1 MVSRC
6 RGQATLALSTV
17 LYGITP
23 TSFNDS
29 PAMQEA
35 FSLAT
40 LATLEVAD
48 GPRGGEDE
56 QVTTV
61 DRIENIVAVAVD
73 SRRRLED
80 ATGSTISFDAI
91 TVITGTDDAEVK
103 ADSYLAT
110 TITALEDAIS
120 SGNLMTAIE
129 SQESGSL
136 FEDVEFDVEASV
148 GLNDEVTV
156 SINLDGHP
164 TPNPTYAPSAMPSP

>member
-1 MVSRC
+1 
-6 RGQATLALSTV
+6 
-17 LYGITP
+17 
-23 TSFNDS
+23 
-29 PAMQEA
+29 MQEA

-40 LATLEVAD
+40 LATLEN
-48 GPRGGEDE
+48 
-56 QVTTV
+56 V

-91 TVITGTDDAEVK
+91 AVITGGIDDAKAK
-103 ADSYLAT
+103 ADSYLDT

-148 GLNDEVTV
+148 GLNDEVTA
-156 SINLDGHP
+156 SINICVCSG
-164 TPNPTYAPSAMPSP
+164 

>member
-1 MVSRC
+1 
-6 RGQATLALSTV
+6 
-17 LYGITP
+17 
-23 TSFNDS
+23 
-29 PAMQEA
+29 MQEA

-40 LATLEVAD
+40 LATLEN
-48 GPRGGEDE
+48 
-56 QVTTV
+56 V

-80 ATGSTISFDAI
+80 ATPTTISFDAI
-91 TVITGTDDAEVK
+91 AVIAGTDDAEAK
-103 ADSYLAT
+103 ADLYLDT

-148 GLNDEVTV
+148 GLNDEVTA
-156 SINLDGHP
+156 SINICVCSG
-164 TPNPTYAPSAMPSP
+164 